1 MHDPSQN
8 QNKIHS
14 ELTDGWGLTV
24 SLHWQHRIKICDI
37 CLIQEL
43 VQGPTT
49 PYVESRIEENVTH
62 SPISGHEVIQT
73 LLVAETWGNGFVL
86 ILKYFHFLEA
96 AASTHNW

>member
-24 SLHWQHRIKICDI
+24 SLYWQHRIKICDI

-62 SPISGHEVIQT
+62 SLISGHEVIQT

-86 ILKYFHFLEA
+86 ILKYFHFL
-96 AASTHNW
+96 